1 MFFLFFIK
9 FFKAVGSSE
18 WFFTNY
24 SFMSGDL
31 LYRVLSQ
38 NPGVKIT
45 AMEDRSSEMNQ
56 LILMSC
62 LGFGMLKS
70 IDYMQNKPSSNGK
83 SKEVKRPTTK
93 FSDIYGM
100 ESTKQKMT
108 QIIDYLKSPDE
119 FKD

>member
-1 MFFLFFIK
+1 MWEKIKNFIK
-9 FFKAVGSSE
+9 KRKWPALIAFSVAGYYFYKILSRKIPETHLSYFLLALKENGIDEVTVKGKNVFFKAVGSSE

-56 LILMSC
+56 LIL
-62 LGFGMLKS
+62 
-70 IDYMQNKPSSNGK
+70 SN
-83 SKEVKRPTTK
+83 
-93 FSDIYGM
+93 FY
-100 ESTKQKMT
+100 Q
-108 QIIDYLKSPDE
+108 
-119 FKD
+119 